1 MARGRFNKILEFI
14 GLVDDE
20 PETGFDQQGMGAQ
33 VYTPQQRR
41 PADSARPVR
50 QQAGYGQGGYA
61 QGPYSQGAYAQS
73 PYGQPSAAPRD
84 FDRYGTRAADVRPYR
99 SGAASDYRSSRVDQ
113 DPVRPEPRAPRTDYG
128 RASQPYRAGATAA
141 APAYRSDPIRDE
153 FERIEQPQP
162 QQQPRGAGNVITM
175 HNDSR
180 HQTVIYY
187 LHTLE
192 ECREVITDLIDGKT
206 VLLNL
211 EEMDEKT
218 IQRGIDTL
226 CGAAFALNATLR
238 KASDKT
244 YLIAPT
250 NVEVALTN
258 DVERRF

>member
-1 MARGRFNKILEFI
+1 M
-14 GLVDDE
+14 
-20 PETGFDQQGMGAQ
+20 
-33 VYTPQQRR
+33 
-41 PADSARPVR
+41 
-50 QQAGYGQGGYA
+50 
-61 QGPYSQGAYAQS
+61 
-73 PYGQPSAAPRD
+73 
-84 FDRYGTRAADVRPYR
+84 
-99 SGAASDYRSSRVDQ
+99 
-113 DPVRPEPRAPRTDYG
+113 RPEPRQAPRQEYAA
-128 RASQPYRAGATAA
+128 RASQPYRSAA
-141 APAYRSDPIRDE
+141 PAPAYRPDPIRDE
-153 FERIEQPQP
+153 FDRLDQPQP
-162 QQQPRGAGNVITM
+162 RQNVITM

-250 NVEVALTN
+250 NVEVAMTN
-258 DVERRF
+258 EAERRF

>member
-20 PETGFDQQGMGAQ
+20 PDPGYDRQAVGAQ
-33 VYTPQQRR
+33 VYNPPQRR
-41 PADSARPVR
+41 TADSARPIR
-50 QQAGYGQGGYA
+50 QQGYPGNYA
-61 QGPYSQGAYAQS
+61 QGSYSQGTYTQ
-73 PYGQPSAAPRD
+73 GAPAGREY
-84 FDRYGTRAADVRPYR
+84 DRYGSRPT
-99 SGAASDYRSSRVDQ
+99 
-113 DPVRPEPRAPRTDYG
+113 EPRAPYRSASYDQRTGNRYEPEPP
-128 RASQPYRAGATAA
+128 RQEPRQAARPEYPRSSQPFRAA
-141 APAYRSDPIRDE
+141 APAPTPAPAYRNDPIRDE
-153 FERIEQPQP
+153 FDRIDQP
-162 QQQPRGAGNVITM
+162 QQPRGNVITM
-175 HNDSR
+175 QNDSR

-192 ECREVITDLIDGKT
+192 ECRDVITDLIDNKT

-244 YLIAPT
+244 YLIAPN
-250 NVEVALTN
+250 NVEVAMTN
-258 DVERRF
+258 ETDRRY

>member
-1 MARGRFNKILEFI
+1 MARGRLNKILEFI

-20 PETGFDQQGMGAQ
+20 PEMDFDQQGMGAQ

-41 PADSARPVR
+41 PLDNARPIR
-50 QQAGYGQGGYA
+50 QQAYGQGGYA
-61 QGPYSQGAYAQS
+61 QSPYGQGAYAQS
-73 PYGQPSAAPRD
+73 PYGQPTAVPRD
-84 FDRYGTRAADVRPYR
+84 YDRFGARAADPRPAYR
-99 SGAASDYRSSRVDQ
+99 PGVGSDYRSRVDQ
-113 DPVRPEPRAPRTDYG
+113 DPVRPEPRAPRADFGG
-128 RASQPYRAGATAA
+128 RPAQPYRP
-141 APAYRSDPIRDE
+141 APTYRSDPIRDE
-153 FERIEQPQP
+153 FERIEQPKP
-162 QQQPRGAGNVITM
+162 QPRGAGNVITM

-187 LHTLE
+187 LHALE
-192 ECREVITDLIDGKT
+192 ECREVIIDLIDSKT

-211 EEMDEKT
+211 EEMDERT
-218 IQRGIDTL
+218 IQRAIDTL

-258 DVERRF
+258 DAERRF

>member
-1 MARGRFNKILEFI
+1 MARGRFNKLLEFI

-20 PETGFDQQGMGAQ
+20 PEAGYDRQGAGAQ
-33 VYTPQQRR
+33 VYTPPQQRR
-41 PADSARPVR
+41 PADNARPVR
-50 QQAGYGQGGYA
+50 PQGGYQQGSYA
-61 QGPYSQGAYAQS
+61 QGQYNPGGYAGAS
-73 PYGQPSAAPRD
+73 NTRD
-84 FDRYGTRAADVRPYR
+84 YDRYSSRGAEPRPSYR
-99 SGAASDYRSSRVDQ
+99 GASQPDYRTNRVDQ
-113 DPVRPEPRAPRTDYG
+113 EPVRPEPRQAPRQEYSS
-128 RASQPYRAGATAA
+128 RASQPYRASAPVAA
-141 APAYRSDPIRDE
+141 APSYRNNDPIRDE
-153 FERIEQPQP
+153 FDRLDQPQP
-162 QQQPRGAGNVITM
+162 RGNVITM

-192 ECREVITDLIDGKT
+192 ECRDVITDLIDGKT

-250 NVEVALTN
+250 TVEVAMTN
-258 DVERRF
+258 EAERHS

>member
-1 MARGRFNKILEFI
+1 MARGRLNKFLEFI

-20 PETGFDQQGMGAQ
+20 PEPAYERQAMGAQ
-33 VYTPQQRR
+33 VYNPPQQRR
-41 PADSARPVR
+41 PADNARPVR
-50 QQAGYGQGGYA
+50 QQGGYA
-61 QGPYSQGAYAQS
+61 AGGYPQGSYSQGQYMPGAQGASNVRDYDRYAGRAPEPRS
-73 PYGQPSAAPRD
+73 PYRG
-84 FDRYGTRAADVRPYR
+84 
-99 SGAASDYRSSRVDQ
+99 GADYRANRVDQ
-113 DPVRPEPRAPRTDYG
+113 EPVRPEPRQAPRQEYAA
-128 RASQPYRAGATAA
+128 RSAQPYRTAA
-141 APAYRSDPIRDE
+141 PAPAYRPDPIRDE
-153 FERIEQPQP
+153 FERLEQPQSR
-162 QQQPRGAGNVITM
+162 QNVITM

-250 NVEVALTN
+250 NVEVAMTN
-258 DVERRF
+258 DAERRF

>member
-1 MARGRFNKILEFI
+1 MARGRFNKLLEFI

-20 PETGFDQQGMGAQ
+20 PEAGYDRQAMGAQ
-33 VYTPQQRR
+33 VYTPPQQRR
-41 PADSARPVR
+41 PADNARPVR
-50 QQAGYGQGGYA
+50 QQGGYPGGSYT
-61 QGPYSQGAYAQS
+61 QGQYTPGAYAQ
-73 PYGQPSAAPRD
+73 GASAAREP
-84 FDRYGTRAADVRPYR
+84 DRYAGRAAEPRNPYR
-99 SGAASDYRSSRVDQ
+99 SAAAQDYRANRVDQ
-113 DPVRPEPRAPRTDYG
+113 EPSRPEPRAASRGDY
-128 RASQPYRAGATAA
+128 ASRSPQQPYRAAAAAAA
-141 APAYRSDPIRDE
+141 APAPAYRGDPIRDE
-153 FERIEQPQP
+153 FDRLDQPQP
-162 QQQPRGAGNVITM
+162 RGNVITM

-192 ECREVITDLIDGKT
+192 ECRDVITDLIDGKT

-244 YLIAPT
+244 YLIAPN
-250 NVEVALTN
+250 NVEVAMTN
-258 DVERRF
+258 EAERRF

>member
-1 MARGRFNKILEFI
+1 MARGGFSKLLEFI

-20 PETGFDQQGMGAQ
+20 PEAGYDRQQMGAQ
-33 VYTPQQRR
+33 VYNPPQQRR
-41 PADSARPVR
+41 PADNARPVR
-50 QQAGYGQGGYA
+50 QQGGYA
-61 QGPYSQGAYAQS
+61 GGSYSQGSYSQGQYTPGAQGAS
-73 PYGQPSAAPRD
+73 NVRDYDRFAGRAPESRTPYRNAAP
-84 FDRYGTRAADVRPYR
+84 
-99 SGAASDYRSSRVDQ
+99 DYRSNRVDQ
-113 DPVRPEPRAPRTDYG
+113 EPARPEPRQAHRQEYG
-128 RASQPYRAGATAA
+128 ARAAQQPYRAATP
-141 APAYRSDPIRDE
+141 APGYRPDPIRDE
-153 FERIEQPQP
+153 FERLDQPQA
-162 QQQPRGAGNVITM
+162 RGNVITM

-250 NVEVALTN
+250 NVEVAMTN
-258 DVERRF
+258 EAERRF

>member
-1 MARGRFNKILEFI
+1 MARGRFNKLLEFI

-20 PETGFDQQGMGAQ
+20 PEAGYDRQQMGAQ
-33 VYTPQQRR
+33 VYTPPQQRR
-41 PADSARPVR
+41 PADNARPVR
-50 QQAGYGQGGYA
+50 QQGAYSGGSYA
-61 QGPYSQGAYAQS
+61 QGSYTQGQYTPGAYQQS
-73 PYGQPSAAPRD
+73 ASAPRD
-84 FDRYGTRAADVRPYR
+84 FDRYASRTAEPRAPYR
-99 SGAASDYRSSRVDQ
+99 SAAGSDYRANRVDQ
-113 DPVRPEPRAPRTDYG
+113 EPVRPEPRQSARADYAPRAS
-128 RASQPYRAGATAA
+128 ASQSSRSSAAAA
-141 APAYRSDPIRDE
+141 APVYRSDPIRDE
-153 FERIEQPQP
+153 FERLDQPQP
-162 QQQPRGAGNVITM
+162 RGNVITM

-192 ECREVITDLIDGKT
+192 ECRDVITDLIDGKT

-250 NVEVALTN
+250 NVEVAMTN
-258 DVERRF
+258 EAERRF

>member
-1 MARGRFNKILEFI
+1 
-14 GLVDDE
+14 
-20 PETGFDQQGMGAQ
+20 
-33 VYTPQQRR
+33 
-41 PADSARPVR
+41 
-50 QQAGYGQGGYA
+50 
-61 QGPYSQGAYAQS
+61 
-73 PYGQPSAAPRD
+73 
-84 FDRYGTRAADVRPYR
+84 
-99 SGAASDYRSSRVDQ
+99 
-113 DPVRPEPRAPRTDYG
+113 
-128 RASQPYRAGATAA
+128 
-141 APAYRSDPIRDE
+141 
-153 FERIEQPQP
+153 
-162 QQQPRGAGNVITM
+162 M

-192 ECREVITDLIDGKT
+192 ECRDVITDLIDGKT

-250 NVEVALTN
+250 TVEVAMTN
-258 DVERRF
+258 EAERHS

>member
-20 PETGFDQQGMGAQ
+20 PEMDFDQQGMGAQ
-33 VYTPQQRR
+33 VYSPQQRR
-41 PADSARPVR
+41 PADNARPIR
-50 QQAGYGQGGYA
+50 QQGYA
-61 QGPYSQGAYAQS
+61 QGPYPGAYAQN
-73 PYGQPSAAPRD
+73 PYGSNAPRD
-84 FDRYGTRAADVRPYR
+84 FDRYGARSADPKSAYRP
-99 SGAASDYRSSRVDQ
+99 GVGGDYRSRVDQ
-113 DPVRPEPRAPRTDYG
+113 DPVRPEPRAPRADYT
-128 RASQPYRAGATAA
+128 RPAQPYRAASPA
-141 APAYRSDPIRDE
+141 APAFRSDPIRDE
-153 FERIEQPQP
+153 FERMEQPKP
-162 QQQPRGAGNVITM
+162 QPRGAGNVITM

-187 LHTLE
+187 LHALE
-192 ECREVITDLIDGKT
+192 ECREVIIDLIDSKT

-218 IQRGIDTL
+218 IQRAIDTL

-258 DVERRF
+258 DAERRF

>member
-1 MARGRFNKILEFI
+1 MTSPRRRTTVSRWAHRCTTRRSSAGPPTTRGPCGSR
-14 GLVDDE
+14 
-20 PETGFDQQGMGAQ
+20 
-33 VYTPQQRR
+33 
-41 PADSARPVR
+41 
-50 QQAGYGQGGYA
+50 GGYA
-61 QGPYSQGAYAQS
+61 GGGYSQGAYSQGQYTPGAQGASNVRDYDRYAGRAPEPRS
-73 PYGQPSAAPRD
+73 PYRNAAP
-84 FDRYGTRAADVRPYR
+84 
-99 SGAASDYRSSRVDQ
+99 DYHSNRVDQ
-113 DPVRPEPRAPRTDYG
+113 EPVRPESRQTPRQEYAA
-128 RASQPYRAGATAA
+128 RASQPYRAAA
-141 APAYRSDPIRDE
+141 PAPAPAYRPDPIRDE
-153 FERIEQPQP
+153 FDRLDQPQA
-162 QQQPRGAGNVITM
+162 RGNVITM

-250 NVEVALTN
+250 NVEVAMTN
-258 DVERRF
+258 ETERRF

>member
-1 MARGRFNKILEFI
+1 MARGRFNKLLEFI

-20 PETGFDQQGMGAQ
+20 PESAYGQPMGAQ
-33 VYTPQQRR
+33 VYTPPQQRR
-41 PADSARPVR
+41 PSDNARPVR
-50 QQAGYGQGGYA
+50 PQGGYA
-61 QGPYSQGAYAQS
+61 SGGYQQGAYAQ
-73 PYGQPSAAPRD
+73 GQYTPGGYASAGAAPNAREY
-84 FDRYGTRAADVRPYR
+84 DRYAGRGAEPRPSYR
-99 SGAASDYRSSRVDQ
+99 SASAPDYRANRVDQ
-113 DPVRPEPRAPRTDYG
+113 EPARPEPRQARPEYAA
-128 RASQPYRAGATAA
+128 RAAQPYRASAA
-141 APAYRSDPIRDE
+141 AAPAPAYRSDPIRDE
-153 FERIEQPQP
+153 FDRLDQPQSH
-162 QQQPRGAGNVITM
+162 QNVITM

-192 ECREVITDLIDGKT
+192 ECRDVITDLIDGKT

-211 EEMDEKT
+211 EEMDEKS

-250 NVEVALTN
+250 NVEVAMTN
-258 DVERRF
+258 EAERRF

>member
-1 MARGRFNKILEFI
+1 MARGRFNKLLEFI

-20 PETGFDQQGMGAQ
+20 PEAAYDRQQMGAQ
-33 VYTPQQRR
+33 VYTPPQQRR
-41 PADSARPVR
+41 PAENARPVR
-50 QQAGYGQGGYA
+50 QQGGYTGGSYA
-61 QGPYSQGAYAQS
+61 QGSYAQGQYTPGAYAQS
-73 PYGQPSAAPRD
+73 AAAPRD
-84 FDRYGTRAADVRPYR
+84 FDRYASRAA
-99 SGAASDYRSSRVDQ
+99 
-113 DPVRPEPRAPRTDYG
+113 EPRAPYRSAASTDYRANRVDQEPTRPELRQSSRTDYAS
-128 RASQPYRAGATAA
+128 RASQPSRAATAA
-141 APAYRSDPIRDE
+141 APAYRNDPIRDE
-153 FERIEQPQP
+153 FERLDQPQP
-162 QQQPRGAGNVITM
+162 RGNVITM

-192 ECREVITDLIDGKT
+192 ECRDVITDLIDGKT

-250 NVEVALTN
+250 NVEVAMTN
-258 DVERRF
+258 EAERRF

>member
-1 MARGRFNKILEFI
+1 MARGRFNKLLEFI

-20 PETGFDQQGMGAQ
+20 PEAAYVQQMGAQ
-33 VYTPQQRR
+33 VYNPPQQRR
-41 PADSARPVR
+41 PADNARPVR
-50 QQAGYGQGGYA
+50 QQGGYA
-61 QGPYSQGAYAQS
+61 GGGYSQGSYNQGQYTPGAQ
-73 PYGQPSAAPRD
+73 GATNVRD
-84 FDRYGTRAADVRPYR
+84 YDRYAGRAPEPRTPYR
-99 SGAASDYRSSRVDQ
+99 NSAPDYRSNRVDQ
-113 DPVRPEPRAPRTDYG
+113 EPVRPEPRQAPRQEYSA
-128 RASQPYRAGATAA
+128 RASQPGRAA
-141 APAYRSDPIRDE
+141 APAPAYRPDPIRDE
-153 FERIEQPQP
+153 FDRLDQPQA
-162 QQQPRGAGNVITM
+162 RGNVITM

-250 NVEVALTN
+250 NVEVAMTN
-258 DVERRF
+258 ETERRF

>member
-1 MARGRFNKILEFI
+1 MARGRFNKLLEFI

-20 PETGFDQQGMGAQ
+20 PEAAYGQQMGAQ
-33 VYTPQQRR
+33 VYNPPQQRR
-41 PADSARPVR
+41 TADNARPVR
-50 QQAGYGQGGYA
+50 QQGGYAGGGYA
-61 QGPYSQGAYAQS
+61 QGSYSQGQYTPGAQGASNVRDYDRYAGRTPEPRS
-73 PYGQPSAAPRD
+73 PYRSAAP
-84 FDRYGTRAADVRPYR
+84 
-99 SGAASDYRSSRVDQ
+99 DYRTNRVDQ
-113 DPVRPEPRAPRTDYG
+113 EPARPESRQAPRQEYAA
-128 RASQPYRAGATAA
+128 RASQPYRAAA
-141 APAYRSDPIRDE
+141 PAPAPAPAYRPDPIRDE
-153 FERIEQPQP
+153 FDRLDQPQ
-162 QQQPRGAGNVITM
+162 AHGNVITM

-211 EEMDEKT
+211 EEMDEKA

-250 NVEVALTN
+250 NVEVAMTN
-258 DVERRF
+258 DAERRL